1 MINLRP
7 LIEQRIKDEVIAFS
21 EVAGAANLE
30 NIIAGRISSPG
41 CYIFKERSQP
51 QGGDL
56 IGATMQRVVLRYAVI
71 IIVKNVRDARG
82 ADAADESDSLQES
95 VRTAL
100 LGWQP
105 CPEADPMEY
114 ADGALVSFAN
124 GFFIWRD
131 SFQTYQFIRS

>member
-7 LIEQRIKDEVIAFS
+7 LIEQRIKSEVTAFS

-30 NIIAGRISSPG
+30 NIMAGRISSPG
-41 CYIFKERSQP
+41 CYVFKERSQP

-56 IGATMQRVVLRYAVI
+56 IGATMQRVTLRYAVV
-71 IIVKNVRDARG
+71 IIVKNVRDPRG
-82 ADAADESDSLQES
+82 SDAADESDALQEA

-105 CPEADPMEY
+105 SQESDPIEY
-114 ADGALVSFAN
+114 SDGALVSFAN

-131 SFQTYQFIRS
+131 TYQTYQFIRG

>member
-21 EVAGAANLE
+21 EVAGAAGLE
-30 NIIAGRISSPG
+30 NIMKGWIASPG

-51 QGGDL
+51 QGGDM
-56 IGATMQRVVLRYAVI
+56 IGATMQRVILRYAVI

-82 ADAADESDSLQES
+82 SDAADESNMLQEAI
-95 VRTAL
+95 RTAL

-105 CPEADPMEY
+105 SPLADPIEY
-114 ADGALVSFAN
+114 ADGALISFKD

-131 SFQTYQFIRS
+131 TYQTYQFIRG

>member
-7 LIEQRIKDEVIAFS
+7 LIEQRIKDEVTAFS

-30 NIIAGRISSPG
+30 NIMTGRISSPG

-56 IGATMQRVVLRYAVI
+56 IGATMQRVILRYAIV

-82 ADAADESDSLQES
+82 SDAADESDLLQEAI
-95 VRTAL
+95 RTAL

-114 ADGALVSFAN
+114 ADGALVSFDN

-131 SFQTYQFIRS
+131 TYQTYQFIRS

>member
-1 MINLRP
+1 MINIRP
-7 LIEQRIKDEVIAFS
+7 LIQQRIKDEVLAFS

-30 NIIAGRISSPG
+30 NIMAGRISSPG

-56 IGATMQRVVLRYAVI
+56 IGITMQRVILRYAVI
-71 IIVKNVRDARG
+71 IIVKNVADARG
-82 ADAADESDSLQES
+82 ADAADESETLQES

-105 CPEADPMEY
+105 SPEADPIEY
-114 ADGALVSFAN
+114 ADGALISFAN

-131 SFQTYQFIRS
+131 TYQTYQFIRS